1 MPLLALITLP
11 LTVPDDRVD
20 LIPPDS
26 QSAIQKPSVL
36 FELIT
41 FRVTPAAAELYCPRP
56 SCPLWWIR
64 FLSTI
69 VLSASISI
77 TPTAWF
83 QETSFAVTFQPG
95 PDTSAPA
102 WGALAKCWIV
112 RPRTTTPEAFDSI
125 AVAVFDISTSCP
137 TGLLPT

>member
-1 MPLLALITLP
+1 MPLLDLITLP
-11 LTVPDDRVD
+11 LTVPEERVD

-41 FRVTPAAAELYCPRP
+41 FRVTEAAAELYCPRP
-56 SCPLWWIR
+56 SWPLWWIR

-69 VLSASISI
+69 VLSASTSI

-83 QETSFAVTFQPG
+83 QEMSFAVTFQPG
-95 PDTSAPA
+95 PATTAPA
-102 WGALAKCWIV
+102 CGALAKCSTV
-112 RPRTTTPEAFDSI
+112 RP
-125 AVAVFDISTSCP
+125 
-137 TGLLPT
+137 